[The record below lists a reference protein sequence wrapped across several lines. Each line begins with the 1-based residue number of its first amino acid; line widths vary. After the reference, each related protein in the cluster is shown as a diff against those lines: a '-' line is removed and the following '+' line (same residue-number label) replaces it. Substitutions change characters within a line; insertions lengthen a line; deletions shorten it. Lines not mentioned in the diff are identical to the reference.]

1 MSEINLTEQTENT
14 TSTGFSFEQYLESNK
29 KQVLTAAGIAA
40 VLVLGV
46 VYFFFGYL
54 PQQNQEAQK
63 MMFKAE
69 SAFAK
74 DSFQLALNGNVSQ
87 KGFKQIAADFG
98 MTRAGKLAN
107 YYAGLCCL
115 QLKKWDDAVN
125 HLNDFSTN
133 DPLLKAVSLSALG
146 DAYMEKGDKDKG
158 VSYYEKAASSTNSD
172 EMKPFFLQKAAL
184 AHMYLNHK
192 EDAVSLFKQ
201 LKTDYPRSNE
211 GRDAEKYIYLLDP
224 AAAN

>member
-1 MSEINLTEQTENT
+1 
-14 TSTGFSFEQYLESNK
+14 
-29 KQVLTAAGIAA
+29 
-40 VLVLGV
+40 
-46 VYFFFGYL
+46 
-54 PQQNQEAQK
+54 

-69 SAFAK
+69 AAFAK

-87 KGFKQIAADFG
+87 KGFKQIAGDFG
-98 MTRAGKLAN
+98 MTRTGKLAN

-125 HLNDFSTN
+125 HLNEFSTD
-133 DPLLKAVSLSALG
+133 DPILNAVSLSALG

-158 VSYYEKAASSTNSD
+158 VSYYEKAASATKSD

-192 EDAVSLFKQ
+192 DDAVALFKQ

-211 GRDAEKYIYLLDP
+211 GREAEKYIYLLDP